1 MNLKYKI
8 LSKDIYK
15 LVKKEEY
22 WDDKDLDLVDK
33 IAKMIK
39 DEVARV
45 KRAEI
50 YLAKKQETVIEEK
63 QETEESVTEIPV
75 ITKDESKK
83 IIDTSELLSKI
94 SLQKEENEEN
104 EESKQVPLDGTTFL
118 DRIFDEKVL
127 LKEDLVKKPAK
138 KQEEIEKL
146 PGEFS
151 RFIVHIETYE
161 DFNQDTNFQKFIV
174 SRMNKKDFMTDEVVS
189 TLTTYIAVIDDIDER
204 EIKRKILPLVDGIH
218 LIKCI
223 PVASTYIL
231 PQFANVW
238 NHKTLI

>member
-50 YLAKKQETVIEEK
+50 YLAKKNETSIDNKEITNEETS
-63 QETEESVTEIPV
+63 EISNNEST
-75 ITKDESKK
+75 KK

-94 SLQKEENEEN
+94 SLKHEEQEEQK
-104 EESKQVPLDGTTFL
+104 QTPLDGTTFL
-118 DRIFDEKVL
+118 DRIFDDKVK
-127 LKEDLVKKPAK
+127 LKEDLIKKQVKKT
-138 KQEEIEKL
+138 EEIEKL
-146 PGEFS
+146 PGEYN
-151 RFIVHIETYE
+151 RFIVHIETYD
-161 DFNQDTNFQKFIV
+161 DFNQDTNFQKFMV
-174 SRMNKKDFMTDEVVS
+174 SRMNKKDFMTDEIVS
-189 TLTTYIAVIDDIDER
+189 TLTTYIAVIDDLDER
-204 EIKRKILPLVDGIH
+204 EIKRKIIPLLDSVH
-218 LIKCI
+218 LIRCI

-231 PQFANVW
+231 PQFQSVW